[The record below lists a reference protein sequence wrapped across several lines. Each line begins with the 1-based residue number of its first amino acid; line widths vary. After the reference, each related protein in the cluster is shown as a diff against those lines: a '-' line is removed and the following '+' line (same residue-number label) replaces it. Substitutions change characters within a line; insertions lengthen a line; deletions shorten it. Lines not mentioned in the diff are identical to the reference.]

1 MINYILFIP
10 GSWLIGYFPNTRD
23 KLVLWVF
30 HLFGTIIPQDII
42 TKYQKQFAIHFTH
55 IIPGAIWSLIIPFQ
69 FHIKFRK
76 NYRVLHR
83 YMGYTFIVISQLMT
97 IGVFIIINRGLLYEN
112 FFPDLPPRD
121 NDGPVSTEVFLSGL
135 ALWFSFTSL
144 YSVRYATSKQQFH
157 KHQIWIIR
165 HVSSGIWVILQRL
178 LIPCIYPLLY
188 YNTNGP
194 TRSQQRELF
203 GEAGQIAIIISL
215 IMGEI
220 TIYLLKQ
227 QQKQQHQQ
235 RKLLMATKKQQ

>member
-1 MINYILFIP
+1 M
-10 GSWLIGYFPNTRD
+10 
-23 KLVLWVF
+23 
-30 HLFGTIIPQDII
+30 
-42 TKYQKQFAIHFTH
+42 
-55 IIPGAIWSLIIPFQ
+55 
-69 FHIKFRK
+69 
-76 NYRVLHR
+76 
-83 YMGYTFIVISQLMT
+83 
-97 IGVFIIINRGLLYEN
+97 
-112 FFPDLPPRD
+112 
-121 NDGPVSTEVFLSGL
+121 
-135 ALWFSFTSL
+135 
-144 YSVRYATSKQQFH
+144 
-157 KHQIWIIR
+157 IR

-227 QQKQQHQQ
+227 KQQQ